1 MYTCTVLHS
10 KYVVYEGCIHDRL
23 ARSLRS
29 STVYFRA
36 FFTNPRFLYSSLLLI
51 HPFRSLLAPITSLSI
66 SSYGLY
72 VVPHDSVLQVG
83 AIAEVGGLFDLG
95 LSFRFL

>member
-1 MYTCTVLHS
+1 MDSEPIVLIQLAKHLPCSDYNLADS
-10 KYVVYEGCIHDRL
+10 KYVVYEGCIHVRL

-72 VVPHDSVLQVG
+72 VVPHDSVLQG
-83 AIAEVGGLFDLG
+83 F
-95 LSFRFL
+95 